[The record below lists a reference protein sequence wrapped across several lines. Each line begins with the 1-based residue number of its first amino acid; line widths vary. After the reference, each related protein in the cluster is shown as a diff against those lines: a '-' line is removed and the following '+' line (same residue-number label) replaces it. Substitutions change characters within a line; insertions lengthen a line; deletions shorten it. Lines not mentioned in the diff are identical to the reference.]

1 MRDKTLLVAQ
11 RELVENIRTKA
22 FWIGILLFPV
32 LIVVMMVA
40 PTLLERAKS
49 ARQYAVVDE
58 SGWLLEQIDQRA
70 ALPDLEK
77 VFAQA
82 LERKRAG
89 SSRFDELPEA
99 LRQATGQI
107 EAGLAMVEEQA
118 GGDWDE
124 SERAEAESTI
134 IEGFASVVAGFA
146 GTQGGQLREMLPP
159 EAIAPLEQLREEIR
173 RWWLELPAEEAVEYG
188 SGVSKSRYVRVEVP
202 GEGEEQ
208 IAELNRRVRE
218 GELFAYI
225 VIGEDPINGEGDS
238 RYVSSNLTDDDLQVW
253 FSRLASDVLRAE
265 RLEEKQ
271 IDAQTAD
278 WIQAPFDMRQA
289 KLGTSGEEEDVATQ
303 DRVRQWAPVAFVYLL
318 WISVFT
324 VAQMLLTNTV
334 EEKSNKLM
342 EVLLSSVSP
351 LQLMMGKIVGIA
363 ATGLAMLGSWAVFF
377 YLATK
382 FVPRLTGIDSSLDLS
397 IIVTDPKYMA
407 SFFVYFLLGYLF
419 YAALLVGIGSVCD
432 SLKEAQNLMTPI
444 MLLLFVP
451 LASMVPIGQDPNGLL
466 ARVMSYIPPFTPFVM
481 MNRAAGPPS
490 TLEYVLTSALLL
502 ASVGVV
508 MWAAAKVFRI
518 GVLMTG
524 KPPKLR
530 EILRWIRAPIGVVP
544 ERRAEQMR

>member
-1 MRDKTLLVAQ
+1 MRNKMLLVAR
-11 RELVENIRTKA
+11 RELVENVRTKA

-32 LIVVMMVA
+32 LITVMMVA

-49 ARQYAVVDE
+49 ARQYAVVDQ
-58 SGWLLEQIDQRA
+58 SGWLLGEIDQRA
-70 ALPDLEK
+70 TLPDLEK
-77 VFAQA
+77 VFRQA
-82 LERKRAG
+82 LARKRSG
-89 SSRFDELPEA
+89 SSRFDELPQA
-99 LRQATGQI
+99 LRETAAQI
-107 EAGLAMVEEQA
+107 DVALEMMRKQSGE
-118 GGDWDE
+118 DWDDATQNENE
-124 SERAEAESTI
+124 SKI
-134 IEGFASVVAGFA
+134 IEGFASIVAGYA
-146 GTQGGQLREMLPP
+146 GTQGGQMREMLPP
-159 EAIAPLEQLREEIR
+159 QAVAPLELLREEIR
-173 RWWLELPAEEAVEYG
+173 RWWLELPADEANEYA
-188 SGVSKSRYVRVEVP
+188 SGLSKSRYLRVEVS
-202 GEGEEQ
+202 GNGADQ
-208 IAELNRRVRE
+208 INELNRQVQE
-218 GELFAYI
+218 EELFAYI
-225 VIGEDPINGEGDS
+225 VIGDDPLNTSEGS

-253 FSRLASDVLRAE
+253 FSRLASDVLRAK
-265 RLEEKQ
+265 RLEEKE
-271 IDAQTAD
+271 IDPQTAD
-278 WIQAPFDMRQA
+278 WIQAPFDLRQT
-289 KLGTSGEEEDVATQ
+289 KLGASGEEEDVATQ

-382 FVPRLTGIDSSLDLS
+382 IVPRFTGIDSSLDLS

-466 ARVMSYIPPFTPFVM
+466 AKIMSYIPPFTPFVM

-490 TLEYVLTSALLL
+490 TMEYVSTTLLLL
-502 ASVGVV
+502 ASVAVV

-524 KPPKLR
+524 KPPKVR

-544 ERRAEQMR
+544 ERRSES